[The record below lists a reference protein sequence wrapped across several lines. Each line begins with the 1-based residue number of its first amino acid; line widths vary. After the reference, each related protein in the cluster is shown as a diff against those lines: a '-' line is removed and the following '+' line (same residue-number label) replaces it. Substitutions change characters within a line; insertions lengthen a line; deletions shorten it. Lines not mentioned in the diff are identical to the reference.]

1 MGRMSRILLSA
12 MPFTGHV
19 APLAAVADQ
28 LVQRGHDVR
37 FYTGP
42 RFRARVEAVGAR
54 LVPWE
59 HAPDFDEG
67 DLAATFPRLVGKKG
81 VRQLLI
87 NVVDCFIRTAP
98 AQVADLTEE
107 WEREPWDALAA
118 DEMSL
123 GAVLFSETMHR
134 PWSTVAVT
142 PLNLLGPGGPP
153 SGMGLRPGTNPL
165 TRARDAMLRRL
176 VPAVSRPLITALDD
190 ARRAVGLN
198 AGGRSMNELAFSPTL
213 IAASGSAALDYGRT
227 DRPAYVHFVGEVARP
242 TRATAAPLPG
252 WWGDLNG
259 RRVVLVTQGTLNTD
273 PDDLIRPALQA
284 LADRDILVVA
294 TTGTVGRD
302 HLDLVVPDNARVIGF
317 VPFAELLPRVD
328 LVITNGGWGG
338 TLATLAQ
345 GVPLIIAGG
354 DLDKP
359 EVAARVAFSGA
370 GINLRTGTP
379 TAAAI
384 AAAVDRVMADGSYRE
399 AAERMAADLARL
411 GGAERAA
418 ELVARSASDVVHP
431 DA

>member
-1 MGRMSRILLSA
+1 
-12 MPFTGHV
+12 
-19 APLAAVADQ
+19 
-28 LVQRGHDVR
+28 
-37 FYTGP
+37 
-42 RFRARVEAVGAR
+42 
-54 LVPWE
+54 
-59 HAPDFDEG
+59 
-67 DLAATFPRLVGKKG
+67 
-81 VRQLLI
+81 
-87 NVVDCFIRTAP
+87 
-98 AQVADLTEE
+98 
-107 WEREPWDALAA
+107 
-118 DEMSL
+118 
-123 GAVLFSETMHR
+123 
-134 PWSTVAVT
+134 
-142 PLNLLGPGGPP
+142 
-153 SGMGLRPGTNPL
+153 
-165 TRARDAMLRRL
+165 
-176 VPAVSRPLITALDD
+176 
-190 ARRAVGLN
+190 
-198 AGGRSMNELAFSPTL
+198 
-213 IAASGSAALDYGRT
+213 
-227 DRPAYVHFVGEVARP
+227 
-242 TRATAAPLPG
+242 
-252 WWGDLNG
+252 
-259 RRVVLVTQGTLNTD
+259 
-273 PDDLIRPALQA
+273 ALQA